1 MMGILLLLLSA
12 LTPEAKEL
20 LEKGIEASHA
30 EDYTTASRAYV
41 EAKKLCPSDPAPYFL
56 DGALTFIY
64 MVDFVTDTLESR
76 FDANLNKAEELAEVG
91 IEANGEN
98 ARDLFFIG
106 SVRIFRAV
114 RYGWKKQ
121 YTRALS
127 PGMSALNYL
136 AKAVKLDPYLYDA
149 YLALGAYHYF
159 WGIKGRYIP
168 GMFSNKETANQG
180 IREIKKVYD
189 YGFYF
194 TASAGQAYS
203 WMLKKEGRAREALAV
218 SRELVG
224 SYPDARTFR
233 WGLGDLYIELGM
245 WSEARKL
252 YEGLLADVLRD
263 QPKCYTNHYQIKYKL
278 AETYHGLGYDDKA
291 RSYCREVINNQ
302 HLVRRDIGDADFV
315 KDADKLLRNLGE

>member
-1 MMGILLLLLSA
+1 MMGIFLVILSA
-12 LTPEAKEL
+12 LTPQAKAL
-20 LEKGIEASHA
+20 LEKGIDASHV
-30 EDYTTASRAYV
+30 EDYTTASRTYV

-76 FDANLNKAEELAEVG
+76 FDANLNKAERLAEAG
-91 IEANGEN
+91 IEENGDN

-121 YTRALS
+121 YTKALS
-127 PGMSALNYL
+127 AGMSALNYL
-136 AKAVKLDPYLYDA
+136 SKAVKLDPYLYDA
-149 YLALGAYHYF
+149 YLALGAYHYL

-168 GMFSNKETANQG
+168 GMMSNKETINQG

-189 YGFYF
+189 NGFYF

-203 WMLKKEGRAREALAV
+203 WMMKKEGRADEALEV
-218 SRELVG
+218 SRELVNAH
-224 SYPDARTFR
+224 PEARTFR
-233 WGLGDLYIELGM
+233 WGLGDLYIELEM
-245 WSEARKL
+245 WGEAKKL
-252 YEGLLADVLRD
+252 FEGLLNDVLRD

-278 AETYHGLGYDDKA
+278 AEIYHGLGYEDKA
-291 RSYCREVINNQ
+291 REYCQDVVDNKSKI
-302 HLVRRDIGDADFV
+302 RRDVGDADFV
-315 KDADKLLRNLGE
+315 KDAEKLLRKLGD